1 MLLMLYMKM
10 EVLTKDVYKYTNKYK
25 MKSLY
30 ITICIILGIA
40 LLPISGGFY
49 ILVRIIVTIGAIAA
63 TIQNS
68 SNGINIWSIIFGIIV
83 ILFNPL
89 VPVYLHD
96 KGAWGM
102 IDIIAIILF
111 IIQIVRN
118 K

>member
-1 MLLMLYMKM
+1 M

-30 ITICIILGIA
+30 ITICIILG
-40 LLPISGGFY
+40 
-49 ILVRIIVTIGAIAA
+49 IGAIAA

>member
-1 MLLMLYMKM
+1 M

-49 ILVRIIVTIGAIAA
+49 ILVRIIV
-63 TIQNS
+63 
-68 SNGINIWSIIFGIIV
+68 

>member
-1 MLLMLYMKM
+1 MKPLYTT
-10 EVLTKDVYKYTNKYK
+10 V
-25 MKSLY
+25 
-30 ITICIILGIA
+30 CIILGIA
-40 LLPISGGFY
+40 LLPISGGVY
-49 ILVRIIVTIGAIAA
+49 TLVRIIVTIGAVAA

-68 SNGINIWSIIFGIIV
+68 SNGINIWSIIYGGMA

-96 KGAWGM
+96 KGAWVM